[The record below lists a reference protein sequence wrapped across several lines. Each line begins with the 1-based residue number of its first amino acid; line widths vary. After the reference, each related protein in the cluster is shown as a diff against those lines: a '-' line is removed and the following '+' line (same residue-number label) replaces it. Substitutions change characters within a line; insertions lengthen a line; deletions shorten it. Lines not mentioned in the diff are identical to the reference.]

1 MDVQSGPP
9 APYDAPR
16 KRSGCMVAL
25 YVLFGV
31 GLFVVV
37 AGGIATWLFLQSEQG
52 QKVLQVAREGAE
64 WAVTASQAP
73 GTEELRGAGCD
84 AAMVSDAGSA
94 FDVFMTLI
102 PEAGKRQEIRA
113 ELEGQTGQGNLDDLL
128 IVICTVPRFSAG
140 APPRCDDL
148 ARTYSSAVDTVPDS
162 FYVLVM
168 KQGQD
173 APSCQGI
180 YSPAGELLHEPR
192 LGTTADT
199 TAAP

>member
-37 AGGIATWLFLQSEQG
+37 AGGIATWIFLQSEEG
-52 QKVLQVAREGAE
+52 QKVLKVAREGTE
-64 WAVTASQAP
+64 WVVTASQAP
-73 GTEELRGAGCD
+73 GTEELRGAGCE

-94 FDVFMTLI
+94 FKVFSTLL
-102 PEAGKRQEIRA
+102 PDPQKEEEIRTQ
-113 ELEGQTGQGNLDDLL
+113 LEAQTGQGSLDDLL
-128 IVICTVPRFSAG
+128 IVICTVPRLSTSQ
-140 APPRCDDL
+140 PRCDDL
-148 ARTYSSAVDTVPDS
+148 ARTYSSAVDQVPDS

-168 KQGQD
+168 KQGQN

-180 YSPAGELLHEPR
+180 YSPAGELLHQPQ
-192 LGTTADT
+192 LDT
-199 TAAP
+199 GDSQ